1 MVSRILKKVIAAP
14 SKLKVKTGKK
24 PRGELRKAKTGTLRK
39 ATTSDAF
46 LGRRGVLG
54 GAQAALK
61 KAPKV
66 KDYASGL
73 REGMITGAGATA
85 ATALYLKN
93 KKARKEAQAKDDKKL
108 KKAIEKHKAEDK
120 RKKDAYGKRAPK
132 KDKNYRGR

>member
-46 LGRRGVLG
+46 LARRQVMG
-54 GAQAALK
+54 GAQAALRKVPK
-61 KAPKV
+61 KPG
-66 KDYASGL
+66 YM
-73 REGMITGAGATA
+73 EGAVTGAGATA

-93 KKARKEAQAKDDKKL
+93 KKARKEAQAKDDKDL
-108 KKAIEKHKAEDK
+108 KKAMEQHKKKTEAK
-120 RKKDAYGKRAPK
+120 RKKYGKHH
-132 KDKNYRGR
+132 G

>member
-14 SKLKVKTGKK
+14 SKLKIKTGKK
-24 PRGELRKAKTGTLRK
+24 PKGEVRKPSGALK
-39 ATTSDAF
+39 ARVSDKF
-46 LGRRGVLG
+46 ISRRQILG
-54 GAQAALK
+54 GAQSALK
-61 KAPKV
+61 KDPKV
-66 KDYASGL
+66 GTYASGL

>member
-46 LGRRGVLG
+46 LARRGVLG

-73 REGMITGAGATA
+73 REGMVTGSLATA

-108 KKAIEKHKAEDK
+108 KKAMEQHKKKTEAK
-120 RKKDAYGKRAPK
+120 RKKYGKHH
-132 KDKNYRGR
+132 G

>member
-24 PRGELRKAKTGTLRK
+24 PRGTLRK
-39 ATTSDAF
+39 ATTSDA
-46 LGRRGVLG
+46 LLARRGVLG

-73 REGMITGAGATA
+73 REGMVTGSLATA

-108 KKAIEKHKAEDK
+108 KKAMEQHKKKTEAKRRKH
-120 RKKDAYGKRAPK
+120 GKHH
-132 KDKNYRGR
+132 G

>member
-24 PRGELRKAKTGTLRK
+24 PRGTLRK
-39 ATTSDAF
+39 ATTSDA
-46 LGRRGVLG
+46 LLARRGVLG

-73 REGMITGAGATA
+73 REGMVTGSLATA

-93 KKARKEAQAKDDKKL
+93 KKARKEAQAKDDKDL
-108 KKAIEKHKAEDK
+108 KKAMEQHKKKTEAK
-120 RKKDAYGKRAPK
+120 RKKYGKHH
-132 KDKNYRGR
+132 G